1 MTGDALIFTGEYMSP
16 NGRLQV
22 ATAPVGDWLI
32 NEITRFPPMFSN
44 DPVDVRFEVALHTPD
59 HLALAGVVMPDEIF
73 ECPEWG
79 DTGKHWASFC
89 EERLQCAIDL
99 CLALTRGCFT

>member
-1 MTGDALIFTGEYMSP
+1 MTEDGLIFTGEYMSR

-32 NEITRFPPMFSN
+32 NEITCFPPMFSG
-44 DPVDVRFEVALHTPD
+44 DLIDVRYEVALHTQD
-59 HLALAGVVMPDEIF
+59 HLALAGIVMPDEVF

-89 EERLQCAIDL
+89 EDRLQCAI
-99 CLALTRGCFT
+99 ALSHALSRGCFT